1 MRPVDFQNITA
12 QTPGVERAHQ
22 TRPQQPES
30 EQRQYT
36 SIVQKTE
43 DQKLKETQATPQTRE
58 ARIQIEKEKERQ
70 LNLSK
75 KEGKK
80 KEKKEEEEK
89 KEEQKKLHKKES
101 YRGKKIDII
110 I

>member
-30 EQRQYT
+30 EQRQYA

-43 DQKLKETQATPQTRE
+43 DQKLKEAQATPQTRE

-70 LNLSK
+70 LDLSK
-75 KEGKK
+75 KERKK
-80 KEKKEEEEK
+80 KKKEEEEK
-89 KEEQKKLHKKES
+89 EEEQKKLHGKES
-101 YRGKKIDII
+101 RRGKKIDII

>member
-12 QTPGVERAHQ
+12 QIPGVERAHQ

-36 SIVQKTE
+36 SIVQQAE
-43 DQKLKETQATPQTRE
+43 DQKLKEAQATPQTRE

-75 KEGKK
+75 KERKK
-80 KEKKEEEEK
+80 KEKEEEEK
-89 KEEQKKLHKKES
+89 KEEQKKLQRKES
-101 YRGKKIDII
+101 HRGKKIDII